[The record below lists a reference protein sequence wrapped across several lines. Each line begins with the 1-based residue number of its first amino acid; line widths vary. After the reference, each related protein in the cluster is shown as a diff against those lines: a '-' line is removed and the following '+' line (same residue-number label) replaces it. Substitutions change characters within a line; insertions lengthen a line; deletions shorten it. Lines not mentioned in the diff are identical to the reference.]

1 MLPTEAAK
9 SKPYELLTVKMLS
22 RLGVLGGLAIA
33 VSVLES
39 LIPQPLPWS
48 KIGFANIV
56 ILLTLYLYGPLAA
69 VTVASLKVFGGG
81 LILGSGFSPAFW
93 LAFSGTYASLIVMI
107 PLIRLPKFLS
117 PVGVAIAGS
126 AAFNGAQLVM
136 AGLLLVGVQNMLM
149 LIPVMMVLSIIT
161 GGVVGWLTGWLLYR
175 LTKTN
180 LMFPKSARYADF

>member
-1 MLPTEAAK
+1 MLPTEVVK
-9 SKPYELLTVKMLS
+9 SKTNDVTTVKMLS

-48 KIGFANIV
+48 RIGFANIV

-93 LAFSGTYASLIVMI
+93 LAFSGTYTSLIVMI
-107 PLIRLPKFLS
+107 PLIYIPKFIS

-136 AGLLLVGVQNMLM
+136 AGLLLVGMHNMLM
-149 LIPVMMVLSIIT
+149 LIPVMMVLSILT
-161 GGVVGWLTGWLLYR
+161 GGVIGWLTGLLLFR
-175 LTKTN
+175 LTKSN
-180 LMFPKSARYADF
+180 LAFHRITKYADF

>member
-1 MLPTEAAK
+1 MLPTEVVK
-9 SKPYELLTVKMLS
+9 SKTNDVITVKMLS

-48 KIGFANIV
+48 RIGFANIV
-56 ILLTLYLYGPLAA
+56 ILLTLFMYGPLAA

-93 LAFSGTYASLIVMI
+93 MAFSGTYASLIVMI
-107 PLIRLPKFLS
+107 PLMWLPKLFS
-117 PVGVAIAGS
+117 PVGIAIAGS

-136 AGLLLVGVQNMLM
+136 AGLLLVGINNMLM

-161 GGVVGWLTGWLLYR
+161 GGVIGWLTGWLLYR
-175 LTKTN
+175 LTKSN
-180 LMFPKSARYADF
+180 LAFPGNTRYADF